1 MNKEEIII
9 REGTIADA
17 NAVHDFAFPIMQS
30 FGLML
35 DPDGMDFELCHFGE
49 HRIGT
54 IAQLVACHGGDVIG
68 CISLTRKIDSVAKLT
83 GFYVSPE
90 HRGLGAGKKLL
101 QHAIMS
107 AYRAGMAGIY
117 LETWD
122 AMVSAVKL
130 YKSFGWYFLSCL
142 PEGSGAQSSY
152 YLDLN
157 AHGSKS
163 PDESRGWTSEYD

>member
-1 MNKEEIII
+1 MNEEEIVI
-9 REGTIADA
+9 RKGTIADA

-49 HRIGT
+49 HRTGT
-54 IAQLVACHGGDVIG
+54 ITQLVACRGGDVIG
-68 CISLTRKIDSVAKLT
+68 CVSLIRKTDSVAKLT

-90 HRGLGAGKKLL
+90 HRGLGAGNRLL
-101 QHAIMS
+101 QHTIMS

-122 AMVSAVKL
+122 AMVSAVNL
-130 YKSFGWYFLSCL
+130 YKSFGWDYLSCL

-152 YLDLN
+152 YLNLH
-157 AHGSKS
+157 ACG
-163 PDESRGWTSEYD
+163 